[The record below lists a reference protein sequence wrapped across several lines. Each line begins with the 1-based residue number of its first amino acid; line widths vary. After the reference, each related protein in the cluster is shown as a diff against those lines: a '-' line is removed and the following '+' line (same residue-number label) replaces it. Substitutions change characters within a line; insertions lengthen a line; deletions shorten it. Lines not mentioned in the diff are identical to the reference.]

1 MTKSGCRTGV
11 DGNLRDSAVSQSVG
25 ALYFQRRRSRL
36 HLESFRQPG
45 WNQARCDLLMDLH
58 DALAEKILGA
68 LREQGII

>member
-1 MTKSGCRTGV
+1 MGV
-11 DGNLRDSAVSQSVG
+11 DGNLRDCAVSQSVC

-58 DALAEKILGA
+58 DALAERILDQ
-68 LREQGII
+68 RHS

>member
-1 MTKSGCRTGV
+1 MATC
-11 DGNLRDSAVSQSVG
+11 AIQSVG

-58 DALAEKILGA
+58 DALAEQILDQ
-68 LREQGII
+68 RHS

>member
-1 MTKSGCRTGV
+1 MGV

-36 HLESFRQPG
+36 HLESFRQSG